1 MHAVSIG
8 NILHFM
14 QFIILIKNIKRV
26 VCMKH
31 FAVIG
36 TLLLISAQGWC
47 WGALG
52 HKTSAQ
58 IAWQFMD
65 RETRAKVTE
74 VLNGTSITDAS
85 VWADAARG
93 NSEWKY
99 TTWYHFEKAPD
110 NHTYLQNL
118 ERQDEAT
125 RKVGGLLEALYIAED
140 TMKDPLSNR
149 TDKEN
154 ALKFAIHF
162 VGDIHQ
168 PLHTGRVE
176 DNGGNKIRLRWL
188 DFETSLHSVWDSQ
201 IIYLAHKELF
211 AQSVDSL
218 LPQEEQSKL
227 YADFLMKKYKNYRP
241 APSVFSRYDDWMHE
255 SMVPRADAYDYRNET
270 EQAYTDRFADVVDE
284 RIYLAGLRIAHVAR
298 RLVHQE
304 KTTQPLETL
313 RRGIIRIVGDFTE
326 FVSLKPR
333 H

>member
-1 MHAVSIG
+1 
-8 NILHFM
+8 
-14 QFIILIKNIKRV
+14 
-26 VCMKH
+26 MKH
-31 FAVIG
+31 FIVMATV
-36 TLLLISAQGWC
+36 LLATAQGWC

-65 RETRAKVTE
+65 RDTRAKVNE
-74 VLNGTSITDAS
+74 ILNGGSIADAA

-93 NSEWKY
+93 NSEWKF
-99 TTWYHFEKAPD
+99 TIWYHFEKAPD
-110 NHTYLQNL
+110 NYTYLQNL
-118 ERQDEAT
+118 DRQDEAT
-125 RKVGGLLEALYIAED
+125 RRVGGLIEALYVAED
-140 TMKDPLSNR
+140 TMKDPFASKI
-149 TDKEN
+149 DKEN

-176 DNGGNKIRLRWL
+176 DNGGNKVRLRWL

-201 IIYLAHKELF
+201 IIYLAHRDLF
-211 AQSVDSL
+211 AHNVDSL
-218 LPQEEQSKL
+218 LPQQDQATV
-227 YADFLMKKYKNYRP
+227 YAEFLMKKFKNYRP
-241 APSVFSRYDDWMHE
+241 PVSAFTRYDDWMHE
-255 SMVPRADAYDYRNET
+255 SMVPRVDAYHYKDES
-270 EQAYTDRFADVVDE
+270 EQVYTDRFSDIVDE

-298 RLVHQE
+298 RLVNQD

-326 FVSLKPR
+326 FVSLKPK